1 MLGNPL
7 TIIDSMK
14 IMNSYLGSL
23 CKNISE
29 DDFKYL
35 CQKKFFEYF
44 LELVKQKG
52 VYLYECMDSFEMF
65 TERLPEK
72 GNFYSSLSNKHVS
85 NKDCKQ
91 ISKILK
97 AFGKI

>member
-1 MLGNPL
+1 
-7 TIIDSMK
+7 
-14 IMNSYLGSL
+14 MNSFLGSL

-35 CQKKFFEYF
+35 SQKKFYEDF

-52 VYLYECMDSFEMF
+52 VYLYECMDSFESF
-65 TERLPEK
+65 TECLSEK

-85 NKDCKQ
+85 DKNCKQ

-97 AFGKI
+97 VFEKI